1 MNITEEHKK
10 TTTNML
16 KVNKLPVGT
25 TEDSLEFFFENTRK
39 FGGGDV
45 ERVEYDED
53 ASSAIITFVEDDGK
67 CILIG
72 CRRSGLYINIFLNLS
87 LRTTN

>member
-1 MNITEEHKK
+1 MNITEEQKE
-10 TTTNML
+10 TNTNML
-16 KVNKLPVGT
+16 KVSKLPVGT
-25 TEDSLEFFFENTRK
+25 TENSLEYFFENTRK

-67 CILIG
+67 CILID
-72 CRRSGLYINIFLNLS
+72 CRIWLVDMKIIRV
-87 LRTTN
+87 

>member
-1 MNITEEHKK
+1 
-10 TTTNML
+10 ML

-25 TEDSLEFFFENTRK
+25 TEDSLEYFFENTRK

-53 ASSAIITFVEDDGK
+53 AIITFVEDDGK
-67 CILIG
+67 CILID
-72 CRRSGLYINIFLNLS
+72 CRI
-87 LRTTN
+87 

>member
-1 MNITEEHKK
+1 LNITEEQKE
-10 TTTNML
+10 TNTNML

-25 TEDSLEFFFENTRK
+25 TKDSLEYFFENTRK

-53 ASSAIITFVEDDGK
+53 AIITFVEDDGK
-67 CILIG
+67 CILIN
-72 CRRSGLYINIFLNLS
+72 CRI
-87 LRTTN
+87 

>member
-1 MNITEEHKK
+1 LNITEEQKE
-10 TTTNML
+10 TNTNML

-25 TEDSLEFFFENTRK
+25 TENSLEYFFENTRK

-53 ASSAIITFVEDDGK
+53 ASS
-67 CILIG
+67 
-72 CRRSGLYINIFLNLS
+72 N
-87 LRTTN
+87 

>member
-1 MNITEEHKK
+1 MNITEEQKE
-10 TTTNML
+10 TNTNML

-25 TEDSLEFFFENTRK
+25 TKDSLEYFFENTRK

-53 ASSAIITFVEDDGK
+53 AIITFVEDDGK
-67 CILIG
+67 CILID
-72 CRRSGLYINIFLNLS
+72 CRIWLVDMKIIRV
-87 LRTTN
+87 